1 MSVYIRRMEGVSS
14 YTGAVGND
22 RFGTVLQEALREKIL
37 QAAAMGPKLAVA
49 TRGSRGCLA
58 WDGTWFYTGGIV
70 SCPVVDTRGAGDSFI
85 AGFLMAWLEG
95 KPVPACMQLGAEQAA
110 VTIGCAGGW

>member
-1 MSVYIRRMEGVSS
+1 MCRMWDLNRS
-14 YTGAVGND
+14 T
-22 RFGTVLQEALREKIL
+22 LRSAI
-37 QAAAMGPKLAVA
+37 A
-49 TRGSRGCLA
+49 RGSRGSLA

-70 SCPVVDTRGAGDSFI
+70 SCPVVDTMGAGDSFI